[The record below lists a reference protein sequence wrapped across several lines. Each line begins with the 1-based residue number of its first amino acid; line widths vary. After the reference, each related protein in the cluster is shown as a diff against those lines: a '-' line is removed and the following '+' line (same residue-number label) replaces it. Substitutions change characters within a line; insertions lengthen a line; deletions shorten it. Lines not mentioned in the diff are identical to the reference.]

1 VFRCGTVTE
10 KDQALQTVNMVEV
23 KSNSKVALMLKEML
37 TGYKVGMQFSFCINN
52 RQVIFVYTNIRH

>member
-1 VFRCGTVTE
+1 
-10 KDQALQTVNMVEV
+10 MVEV